1 MFGKSHWVVVAVA
14 VFSFAAAAQD
24 AAKPTDP
31 RWADYATLARNV
43 APALADKPAPEQAPI
58 EPAAA
63 EAKERWRVA
72 TLESISS
79 TDRRI
84 QAVAKEAAASHA
96 RLLDAAHEAGDDLL
110 MPIVGAA
117 ITGNFFAIANVVRV
131 AGAEQKRWRR
141 YETALQRRRAAM
153 FLLPEIA
160 QELAGAPREK
170 AVALDFDENW
180 FGPVETPDRLNLT
193 NQSGEDLSN
202 ATVQV
207 DVRGVAGQW
216 MRNVHFVGSWPKG
229 QKLWAD
235 YLSTDP
241 NDVAA
246 LFGITAKEV
255 RDLRVSVWCPEL
267 RTEIAQHYPDADRGA
282 DRSRQLDERLKFTL
296 DYVARPII
304 ESGPCIGVRMAGVAQ
319 LPGFKLTLKCKAAGG
334 EPVRLQMAGKSWL
347 SGARLSVQSRGA
359 LSTEPESVELNV
371 EVDGADVS
379 IVKQLKISSRR

>member
-1 MFGKSHWVVVAVA
+1 MFGKAHWVVVAVA
-14 VFSFAAAAQD
+14 VFSFAAAAQE
-24 AAKPTDP
+24 AAKPKDP
-31 RWADYATLARNV
+31 RWADYATLAKNV
-43 APALADKPAPEQAPI
+43 APTLADKPAPEQSPI

-72 TLESISS
+72 TLESVSS

-84 QAVAKEAAASHA
+84 QAVAKEAAAAHA
-96 RLLDAAHEAGDDLL
+96 HLLDAAHEAGDDLL
-110 MPIVGAA
+110 VPIVGAA

-170 AVALDFDENW
+170 AVVLDFDENW
-180 FGPVETPDRLNLT
+180 FGPVETPDRISLK

-216 MRNVHFVGSWPKG
+216 MRNVHFVESWPKG

-255 RDLRVSVWCPEL
+255 QDLRVSVWCPEL
-267 RTEIAQHYPDADRGA
+267 RTEIAQHYPDADRAA
-282 DRSRQLDERLKFTL
+282 DRLQQLEQHVKFTL
-296 DYVARPII
+296 DYVAKPII
-304 ESGPCIGVRMAGVAQ
+304 ESGPCVGITMAGVAQ
-319 LPGFKLTLKCKAAGG
+319 LPGFELALDCKVEGA
-334 EPVRLQMAGKSWL
+334 EPVRLQMARKGWV
-347 SGARLSVQSRGA
+347 SGGRLSLQSRGT
-359 LSTEPESVELNV
+359 LGGEPKSVELRL
-371 EVDGADVS
+371 EVDGLDKPL
-379 IVKQLKISSRR
+379 VKELKISSRR